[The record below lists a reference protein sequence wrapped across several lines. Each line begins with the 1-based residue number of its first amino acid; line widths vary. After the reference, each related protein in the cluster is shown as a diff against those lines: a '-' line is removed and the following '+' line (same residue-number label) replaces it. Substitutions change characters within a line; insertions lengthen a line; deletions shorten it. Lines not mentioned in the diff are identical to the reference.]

1 MNRLRTIR
9 SIALLTLSTATPLAA
24 QRGGPPAWQEVRRTV
39 GLVGSVDSLRQLER
53 VAIAVVKTR
62 RDDPEVH
69 LQLGFIALRLGE
81 VTGAMRHYEDAY
93 DEFGTTVS
101 LQPAW
106 WVAWYGQALAQLGAQ
121 AADVGIFAAFR
132 KLAGVDPELEAATKL
147 ATSAAIDSL
156 HAEGLVQ
163 FGRDALRA
171 RDPRLLGVA
180 REALRQ
186 SSGGPAGGLR
196 DVQLLRAVVER
207 NAGRGDVALALLEP
221 LARREPVDAEVQFEL
236 AQTRFTAGQ
245 LEGLAP
251 WFAAVAGADSVLL
264 QRLRADLVLVM
275 PDTTLQAFM
284 AADGGARVAIARR
297 FWDVQEGR
305 GLPVTAERLRDHYL
319 RLEIARSNYRRADST
334 PVPIAV
340 PGMREGSE
348 EFDAR
353 GVVVVLHGSPRAR
366 SSLKLPG
373 MLENESWSYPGQLD
387 GDTLLFHFAVPRDRH
402 DAVMLESV
410 MDLFALSGQARL
422 MAAPKDTTSTGRPLI
437 ETYGASLTAQ
447 TIQELFVSRQAIA
460 PIYARMFNEG
470 RDGAAA
476 LQSAER
482 ASGLRSIS
490 AGATWA
496 LNFEL
501 PLETSVDVV
510 AVGEGRAGRQLQLAF
525 AIPGR
530 ALTPNVTVQGAL
542 YRVRLRGAIRDVR
555 GEVIATVD
563 TVRIFRTRGV
573 LAPGEYLLGRTA
585 VTVPPGEY
593 TVQMAVETEHR
604 GVVTSPTSIRVVPAD
619 GSTLV
624 LSDLV
629 LGSRSVPL
637 AVPTITGDTAWV
649 NPMRRF
655 ARATPMELYFEL
667 AGLPTGTAYQVK
679 IAVVRQATP
688 GFLGT
693 REKAALS
700 VAFGGVHGGGVTAID
715 REFDLSR
722 LESGDYR
729 LEVTVTAPGQS
740 PVTRTR
746 EFAVVK

>member
-1 MNRLRTIR
+1 MNRLPLIR
-9 SIALLTLSTATPLAA
+9 SIALLTLSTVAPLAA
-24 QRGGPPAWQEVRRTV
+24 QRGGPPPWQEVRRAV
-39 GLVGSVDSLRQLER
+39 GQVGSADSLLQLER

-62 RDDPEVH
+62 RDDPAVH
-69 LQLGFIALRLGE
+69 LQLGVIALRLGE

-93 DEFGTTVS
+93 DEFGATVS

-147 ATSAAIDSL
+147 ATSASLDSL
-156 HAEGLVQ
+156 RAEGLVH
-163 FGRDALRA
+163 FGREALRM

-221 LARREPVDAEVQFEL
+221 LARREPADAEVQFEL

-251 WFAAVAGADSVLL
+251 WYVAVAGADSALL

-284 AADGGARVAIARR
+284 TANGSARVAIARR

-334 PVPIAV
+334 PAPIVV
-340 PGMREGSE
+340 PGMREGNE

-353 GVVVVLHGSPRAR
+353 GVVVVLHGSPRGR
-366 SSLKLPG
+366 SSLNLPG
-373 MLENESWSYPGQLD
+373 ILENESWSYPGQLD
-387 GDTLLFHFAVPRDRH
+387 GDTLLFHFVVPRDRR

-422 MAAPKDTTSTGRPLI
+422 MASPKDTASNGRALI

-447 TIQELFVSRQAIA
+447 TIQELFVSRQSIA
-460 PIYARMFNEG
+460 PIYTRMFNEG
-470 RDGAAA
+470 RDGAKA

-490 AGATWA
+490 SGATWA

-501 PLETSVDVV
+501 PLEASVDVV
-510 AVGEGRAGRQLQLAF
+510 AVGEGRTGRQLQLAF

-542 YRVRLRGAIRDVR
+542 YRVRLRGAVRDPS
-555 GEVIATVD
+555 GEIVATVD

-585 VTVPPGEY
+585 VTVPPGDY
-593 TVQMAVETEHR
+593 SVHMAVETEHR
-604 GVVTSPTSIRVVPAD
+604 GVVTSPQSVRVVPAD

-700 VAFGGVHGGGVTAID
+700 VAFGGAHRGGVTAID